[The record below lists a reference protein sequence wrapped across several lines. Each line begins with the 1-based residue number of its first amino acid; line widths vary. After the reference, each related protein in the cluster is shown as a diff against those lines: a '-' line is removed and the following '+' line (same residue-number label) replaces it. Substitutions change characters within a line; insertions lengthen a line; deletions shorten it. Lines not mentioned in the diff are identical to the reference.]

1 MQTTRIKSN
10 NNADLSTSRRLRYSF
25 ALCHI
30 ILSPP
35 VMPSFRRRARGA
47 IIIFFLSLS
56 FYNMNYSC
64 FRTDIFIGLPI
75 SRVPARREA
84 SGSVAVYEARALR

>member
-1 MQTTRIKSN
+1 MPTC
-10 NNADLSTSRRLRYSF
+10 RRRVASSF
-25 ALCHI
+25 ALRH
-30 ILSPP
+30 ILSLP
-35 VMPSFRRRARGA
+35 VTTSFRRRARGA